1 MGLREIFNNNPLSEF
16 QIMLLMRNFVVT
28 LLLYNCF
35 LATANNEELSRLYKW
50 KKHSKFASLF
60 YLAKDYL
67 NNANIYNT
75 SVEFTVPLFSF
86 TFPTVENP
94 NDYTSIMKQN
104 ILGQFIFFVVII
116 GSFILSIA
124 FPAFLNEIA
133 PKSRM
138 FPDLLY
144 YHSLLSD
151 TVKRNAQ
158 DHVDISQ
165 CLLHAG
171 CEGYANYKEYGLRA
185 LPFQYIFL

>member
-1 MGLREIFNNNPLSEF
+1 
-16 QIMLLMRNFVVT
+16 MRNFMVT

-35 LATANNEELSRLYKW
+35 MVTASSEELARLHKW
-50 KKHSKFASLF
+50 KKHSKFASLY

-94 NDYTSIMKQN
+94 NDYTSLIKQN
-104 ILGQFIFFVVII
+104 ILGQIIFFVII
-116 GSFILSIA
+116 IVSFMVSIA
-124 FPAFLNEIA
+124 FPVFLNEIA

-138 FPDLLY
+138 FPNLQH

-151 TVKRNAQ
+151 TMKRTSQ
-158 DHVDISQ
+158 DRVSIQQ

-171 CEGYANYKEYGLRA
+171 CEGYTNYEEYGLLA
-185 LPFQYIFL
+185 LPFRFIFL